1 MSEVKNIKR
10 NSTRPTQD
18 KEGKR
23 QTLALKRHEEKRN
36 LNPDELWLLQ
46 QGLV

>member
-1 MSEVKNIKR
+1 MSETKNIKR

-23 QTLALKRHEEKRN
+23 QTMALKRYGEKQGMSN
-36 LNPDELWLLQ
+36 YELFLLRK
-46 QGLV
+46 GLI